1 MAQEL
6 SAQQQQPVTMTPLPR
21 AEDLRVVEVVEMLM
35 SDAERQAEP
44 MRPPAMTRPRPE
56 STAAPGPPPDE
67 SPRAH

>member
-21 AEDLRVVEVVEMLM
+21 PEDLRVVEVVEVLM

-44 MRPPAMTRPRPE
+44 MRPPAITRP
-56 STAAPGPPPDE
+56 TAAPEPPPDE
-67 SPRAH
+67 SPTGP